1 MKESEIS
8 LLQRIVRLSFE
19 PEKVEDFLLIFRESA
34 PLIRR
39 FPGCRGLQ
47 LWRDAE
53 APNVL
58 YTYSLW
64 QDAEALE
71 AYRRSDLFVKTWA
84 ATKKLFNDKPRAWS
98 ALPLIEL
105 P

>member
-1 MKESEIS
+1 MRDSEIS

-19 PEKVEDFLLIFRESA
+19 PEKTEDFLAIFRESA
-34 PLIRR
+34 PQIRQ
-39 FPGCRGLQ
+39 FPGCHGLQ
-47 LWRDAE
+47 LWRDAD
-53 APNVL
+53 AGNVF

-64 QDAEALE
+64 QDADALE
-71 AYRRSDLFVKTWA
+71 AYRHSELFAKTWA
-84 ATKKLFNDKPRAWS
+84 ATKKLFNDKARAWS